1 MGTAVSVLSALT
13 QKNPPGWSG
22 RRQFDRSSGVE
33 NKQSGGHVPGMT
45 YRVKVVQ
52 SSGGPKLW
60 HWEIHKDGN
69 PIFAQR
75 SLQGFATP
83 EEASQAGE
91 ATRQRLED
99 TASLNKGN

>member
-1 MGTAVSVLSALT
+1 L
-13 QKNPPGWSG
+13 
-22 RRQFDRSSGVE
+22 E
-33 NKQSGGHVPGMT
+33 NERLRAHIPRMT
-45 YRVKVVQ
+45 YSVKVVQ
-52 SSGGPKLW
+52 SGGNPKLW

-99 TASLNKGN
+99 PEEIRRLVELGLKAKK